1 MRVIIIGRE
10 FSDYNREV
18 REWTREFKERT
29 KIEVEE
35 LDPDSGEG
43 EDFCRSRDI
52 VEYPT
57 LVIEDEARGTVL
69 AEFRGTPL
77 PQIDEVMSYL
87 LN

>member
-29 KIEVEE
+29 GTEVEE
-35 LDPDSGEG
+35 LNPDSKEG
-43 EDFCRSRDI
+43 EAFSRARDI
-52 VEYPT
+52 VQYPT
-57 LVIEDEARGTVL
+57 VVVEDEAGGTIL

-77 PQIDEVMSYL
+77 PSIDEVFSYL
-87 LN
+87 R